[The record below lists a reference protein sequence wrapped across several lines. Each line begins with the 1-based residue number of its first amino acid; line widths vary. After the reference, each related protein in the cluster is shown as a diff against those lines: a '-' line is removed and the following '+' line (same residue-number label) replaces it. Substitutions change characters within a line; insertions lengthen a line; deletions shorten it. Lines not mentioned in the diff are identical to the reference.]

1 MPKVRFNITTN
12 FRGVEYRRGD
22 EAEMTKADIK
32 LFDDTGSSGM
42 PHIVE
47 LKGKKNAEKNATSGD
62 AEASDNSSG

>member
-1 MPKVRFNITTN
+1 
-12 FRGVEYRRGD
+12 
-22 EAEMTKADIK
+22 MTKADIK
-32 LFDDTGSSGM
+32 LFDGTGSSGM